1 MRYVGVRSSLAV
13 AALVVAGALGCS
25 DSEPISVTTKITYD
39 GQTYVFDSDVSCVRQ
54 SDGGLIIDAPST
66 RRRPGGTL
74 VPGRG
79 MKLIR
84 VELLEEPRI
93 LVESAAFRFDD
104 VRGFTDD
111 AEEMWGTKVDDVYT
125 ISGRMPDDNSAQWHQ
140 FQIVA
145 TCPNVS
151 ERFGTVDQ

>member
-1 MRYVGVRSSLAV
+1 MRYVGVRSTLAV
-13 AALVVAGALGCS
+13 AAVVVSALGCS
-25 DSEPISVTTKITYD
+25 DREPISVTTKITYD

-54 SDGGLIIDAPST
+54 SDGGLIIDAPSAT
-66 RRRPGGTL
+66 GRPGGAL

-111 AEEMWGTKVDDVYT
+111 ADEMWGTKVDDVYT

-140 FQIVA
+140 FQIVV

-151 ERFGTVDQ
+151 GGFGTVDE